1 MCYYILCIDICNIVS
16 TDTYQSIVKNIAIS
30 IAKYQSIAIS
40 IVRYQNIA
48 ICIVVDFKGL
58 FIIVIIVSY

>member
-1 MCYYILCIDICNIVS
+1 MSQSNIV
-16 TDTYQSIVKNIAIS
+16 S